1 MARTFQFDVGRVVE
15 QLDRIL
21 QMELA
26 AVIYLHALLL
36 YDLRSR
42 ADSDH
47 LLAAR

>member
-1 MARTFQFDVGRVVE
+1 MVRTYSFEVGPVVE

-26 AVIYLHALLL
+26 GIVLHALLL
-36 YDLRSR
+36 YGLRSR